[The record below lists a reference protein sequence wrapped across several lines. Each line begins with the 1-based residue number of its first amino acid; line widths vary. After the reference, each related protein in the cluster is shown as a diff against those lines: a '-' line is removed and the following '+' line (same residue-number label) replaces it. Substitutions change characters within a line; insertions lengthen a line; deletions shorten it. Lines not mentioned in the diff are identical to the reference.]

1 MHASRVTIVML
12 ASLGAAW
19 AIWTLRLPGDDAELA
34 ALTIAFVAGAGAG
47 AALVRRRL
55 VAGMTTIA
63 TAIGVWAATGG
74 VENYLRKQALT
85 TVGAALAIAM
95 LALIFSGDPEDS
107 TKPAGDEPVDETR
120 PANSD

>member
-1 MHASRVTIVML
+1 ML

-19 AIWTLRLPGDDAELA
+19 AIWSLRLPGADAELA
-34 ALTIAFVAGAGAG
+34 ALTIAFVAGAGGA

-55 VAGMTTIA
+55 VAGMTTIV

-85 TVGAALAIAM
+85 TAGAALTVAM
-95 LALIFSGDPEDS
+95 LALVFSGDPEDS
-107 TKPAGDEPVDETR
+107 TRPTGDEPADEKQ
-120 PANSD
+120 D